1 MTVYAPRFTSK
12 DPQVAEWWANQ
23 HVKSKSLEMAIKI
36 LIQRFGT
43 MDIYE
48 AAMMQ
53 LLENSGYR
61 VVLNEP
67 IASTVEP
74 KKESVKEVS
83 VEKSVE
89 EEPVLDP
96 QALMKA
102 SEEKSKVKAKA
113 KEMKTTAD
121 TMNAEDILAMMSNQ
135 ASSM

>member
-83 VEKSVE
+83 VEKPAPE
-89 EEPVLDP
+89 EQVLDP
-96 QALMKA
+96 QALIKA
-102 SEEKSKVKAKA
+102 SEEKPKVKAK
-113 KEMKTTAD
+113 ETKTTAD

>member
-1 MTVYAPRFTSK
+1 
-12 DPQVAEWWANQ
+12 
-23 HVKSKSLEMAIKI
+23 MAIKI

-96 QALMKA
+96 KALMKA